1 MKNIAVIF
9 GGKSSEHDISIIT
22 ACALMQ
28 NLDEKKYNIIPIYI
42 QKNGEFLYGSNL
54 KNIETFQKNNI
65 CGRKVMLK
73 CGCNKLYI
81 KKLMGFKP
89 HKKIDFCF
97 VACHGINGE
106 DGSISGLLNLCN
118 IPYSCADILPSSIAM
133 DKIATKI
140 MCKGLKVPVL
150 SFYAFCKQDFLQ
162 DENKLITTIQNKIGY
177 PCIIK
182 PAKLGSSIG
191 ITRCENSE
199 DLQDALNLAF
209 CLDENI
215 LVEKAL
221 TNFKEYNIAVLKLG
235 NEILLSKIEQPIVN
249 NNILSFEDKY
259 LNNSKTKGM
268 ESLDRIIPAKLDKNL
283 ENQIKNI
290 AYKVYKNLNF
300 SGVIRIDFLYNN
312 DKIYL
317 NEINSIPGSFAN
329 YLWDFSYKLLL
340 ESIIYENTNDFKNKQ
355 SLMYSFES
363 SVLKAGGGKK

>member
-28 NLDEKKYNIIPIYI
+28 NLDEKKYKILPIYI

-54 KNIETFQKNNI
+54 KKIETFQKNNI

-81 KKLMGFKP
+81 KKLMGYKP

-118 IPYSCADILPSSIAM
+118 IPYSCADIMPSSIAM

-191 ITRCENSE
+191 ITRCENCE

-209 CLDENI
+209 CLDENV

-235 NEILLSKIEQPIVN
+235 EEILLSKIEQPIVN
-249 NNILSFEDKY
+249 NNMLSFEDKY